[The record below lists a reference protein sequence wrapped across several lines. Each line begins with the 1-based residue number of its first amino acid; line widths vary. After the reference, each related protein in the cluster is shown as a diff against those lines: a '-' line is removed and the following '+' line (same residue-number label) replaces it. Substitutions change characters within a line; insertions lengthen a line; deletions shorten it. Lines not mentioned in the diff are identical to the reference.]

1 MVWKRYS
8 RFLKLREELFE
19 KVCETPS
26 CNQLKI
32 IVQIAEISTLLG
44 GSRYLR

>member
-1 MVWKRYS
+1 VVWKRYS

-32 IVQIAEISTLLG
+32 VQIAEISTLLG